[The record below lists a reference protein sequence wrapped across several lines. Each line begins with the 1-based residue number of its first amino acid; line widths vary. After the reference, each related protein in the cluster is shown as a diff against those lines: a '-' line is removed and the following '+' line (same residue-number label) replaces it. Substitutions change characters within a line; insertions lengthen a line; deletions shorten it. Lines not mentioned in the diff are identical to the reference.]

1 LDDVALSLTPA
12 RRVGVL
18 YRPVLPH
25 RRALSPRVRLSAAAL
40 SPIVDD
46 VPSPVGLL
54 LYDNPVMIGTP
65 DLTAL
70 LSAEA
75 NPSSAAAGAAASA
88 SAAAGAASGAT
99 AGEEPQSRPARSM
112 DAAWEAEFNEAVSI
126 ASTSGATTLRKP
138 ATATSEWLRQL
149 RPGMR
154 IDARDNKGTWLEARI
169 VEMMTVDGAARVHF
183 LSWDRRWDEV
193 VPLVAGAVAPLHSR
207 TVDWRLVL
215 QEGMAVEVL
224 VGSEWFA
231 ATVLRVVQRP
241 GHAALTAGVG
251 GLLAAGSRSLYIDT
265 ALARYRDDVVVEYRN
280 GSGVDVVTLP
290 LPSERLAPR
299 GMHRRMGQ
307 EVTLDRTAQRAGIAA
322 AGELGRRYCTCA
334 RCCCC
339 CRPVAWLRGCC
350 VALSHCS
357 SALFLFCI
365 AIVVVCAPVLACMCC
380 WLPSACAV
388 PTPHCL
394 HCAVVWLTSLWLAP
408 CSPSPID
415 AADADDDA
423 ACSLHRCSR
432 CCFCV
437 AAVGASVL
445 PRANVVWARGGAAA
459 VRQRDT
465 GGR

>member
-1 LDDVALSLTPA
+1 
-12 RRVGVL
+12 
-18 YRPVLPH
+18 
-25 RRALSPRVRLSAAAL
+25 
-40 SPIVDD
+40 
-46 VPSPVGLL
+46 
-54 LYDNPVMIGTP
+54 
-65 DLTAL
+65 
-70 LSAEA
+70 
-75 NPSSAAAGAAASA
+75 
-88 SAAAGAASGAT
+88 
-99 AGEEPQSRPARSM
+99 M

-251 GLLAAGSRSLYIDT
+251 GLLAAASRSLYIDT

-334 RCCCC
+334 RCWCCC
-339 CRPVAWLRGCC
+339 CCPVARLRGCC

-357 SALFLFCI
+357 SALFPLLLLLLLF
-365 AIVVVCAPVLACMCC
+365 ARL
-380 WLPSACAV
+380 
-388 PTPHCL
+388 
-394 HCAVVWLTSLWLAP
+394 
-408 CSPSPID
+408 
-415 AADADDDA
+415 
-423 ACSLHRCSR
+423 CSR
-432 CCFCV
+432 ACV
-437 AAVGASVL
+437 AGSPAHVLL
-445 PRANVVWARGGAAA
+445 PRRTVCTVMSHG
-459 VRQRDT
+459 
-465 GGR
+465 